1 LLLPLAIVLHGTH
14 PTAVAVHVEV
24 AVLVVA
30 LVLHRL
36 LHLRCVVGSGM
47 KTKKEL
53 SEPKCIRKVA
63 LGDLET
69 IQVQ

>member
-1 LLLPLAIVLHGTH
+1 MASTLSCKPTYLLLLPLAIVLHGTH

-36 LHLRCVVGSGM
+36 LHLRCVIGSGM
-47 KTKKEL
+47 KTKK
-53 SEPKCIRKVA
+53 S
-63 LGDLET
+63 
-69 IQVQ
+69 